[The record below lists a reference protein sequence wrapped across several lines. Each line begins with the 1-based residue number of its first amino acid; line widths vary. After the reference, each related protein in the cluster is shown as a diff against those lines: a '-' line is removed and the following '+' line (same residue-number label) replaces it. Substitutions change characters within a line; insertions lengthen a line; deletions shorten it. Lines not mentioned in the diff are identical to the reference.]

1 MGTARH
7 RPWQCHRRSRRQIF
21 HVRLFQH
28 SGHGIGSA
36 GKSRRHKHVDQTGVQ
51 ETSRHSEVSCLMW
64 ITLTSFING
73 SEKIGVIIEHDF
85 NAQKSNRK
93 EIYLLYSH
101 TEYRC
106 IFFRIAKYQ
115 KGGRGY
121 FIIVTLI
128 NLDLNYSLYISATPL
143 QSVWTMP
150 SMFCPG
156 VWRKTRPVWN
166 CGRIIWPCLPDTLT
180 SRSWESCVRPPY
192 SWPQATPS
200 GGRYVH
206 YNIHLLR
213 N

>member
-7 RPWQCHRRSRRQIF
+7 WPWQCHRRSRRQIF

-36 GKSRRHKHVDQTGVQ
+36 GKSRRHKHVDQTGLQ
-51 ETSRHSEVSCLMW
+51 ETIWHSEVSCLMW
-64 ITLTSFING
+64 IALTFFING
-73 SEKIGVIIEHDF
+73 SEKIRVIIEHDF
-85 NAQKSNRK
+85 KAQTEKRFTFCTLIQNIGVFFQNCKVLKRRQG
-93 EIYLLYSH
+93 LLY
-101 TEYRC
+101 YC
-106 IFFRIAKYQ
+106 
-115 KGGRGY
+115 Y
-121 FIIVTLI
+121 FQLI
-128 NLDLNYSLYISATPL
+128 NLDLNHPLYISATPL

-200 GGRYVH
+200 GGRYAH
-206 YNIHLLR
+206 YNIHLPR